1 MRKILYLM
9 TVMAGLSCGAFG
21 DARIFTDSQ
30 GRAIEAELLQF
41 EESSQ
46 TVTIKRKGS
55 RQSMRV
61 QLNIFSKKDQDY
73 ILEWGRLQALHDS
86 RFEAVISKSSDKDGR
101 LTSGTGA
108 STDTYTDHQFN
119 IRFENGTKNN
129 LEDLT
134 LEYVIF
140 YEQEHYTDR
149 ASQKTEMK
157 DGAFYKK
164 EKISLP
170 AREDVEF
177 STDTIKLREWKTYYQ
192 AAISSDIH
200 GIRIRLTM
208 TLDSGQTTVREFC
221 YPSGLKQTWV
231 TESVSA
237 MARTK

>member
-1 MRKILYLM
+1 MH
-9 TVMAGLSCGAFG
+9 GF
-21 DARIFTDSQ
+21 
-30 GRAIEAELLQF
+30 LQI
-41 EESSQ
+41 
-46 TVTIKRKGS
+46 VRGV
-55 RQSMRV
+55 QSKRV
-61 QLNIFSKKDQDY
+61 QLTVFSEKDQDY
-73 ILEWGRLQALHDS
+73 ILEWGRLQAMHDS
-86 RFEAVISKSSDKDGR
+86 RLDAVISKSSDKDGR
-101 LTSGTGA
+101 LTYGTSA
-108 STDTYTDHQFN
+108 STDTYTDHKFN

-149 ASQKTEMK
+149 ACQNTELK

-170 AREDVEF
+170 VRENIEF
-177 STDTIKLREWKTYYQ
+177 STDAIKLREWKTASF

-208 TLDSGQTTVREFC
+208 TLGSGQTTVREFC

-231 TESVSA
+231 SQSVNA